1 MSYPWEINSQ
11 LLPWQPNVLWPRLI
25 TITRPT
31 ASVGSGILPYQGVTE
46 AAETIL
52 VPAPGVLANIT
63 MASTGRNKSTGGLP
77 SDAPGPDHWTITIP
91 ASAIASIPL
100 IVERDVVY
108 DDLGRR
114 YQVTGYEP
122 TSLGGTID
130 TIRLV
135 T

>member
-1 MSYPWEINSQ
+1 MSYTWESNSQ
-11 LLPWQPNVLWPRLI
+11 YLPWQPNVLWPRLI
-25 TITRPT
+25 TIARPT
-31 ASVGSGILPYQGVTE
+31 ATVGVGALAYQGVTE
-46 AAETIL
+46 VAETKI
-52 VPAPGVLANIT
+52 VPTAVMANIT

-91 ASAIASIPL
+91 SVVVASIPL
-100 IVERDVVY
+100 IMERDVVY

-130 TIRLV
+130 TIRLLV
-135 T
+135 